1 MSQYTEKVIALRQKY
16 NNAQNIKA
24 QIDSLL
30 NKISE
35 MNSEYVVM
43 LEAQQ
48 LLATISDNNTT
59 AVLDYMTGVINKA
72 LSEIFPYDSRRI
84 FLEKKLH
91 NGQYAHINVRLEA
104 SNGAVRDMVL
114 QSGTGL
120 RQVVSFLFLISTIEI
135 RKGRR
140 LLIMDELLSGLH
152 PNAKRVIMDIIQIFS
167 EEGFQF
173 IFVEYGVDDVGKI
186 YLVEKPDDTAIV
198 TPLGA
203 EKYNNE
209 VFVFKRPVEEVDMDV
224 QVQEGDD

>member
-30 NKISE
+30 KKISD

>member
-30 NKISE
+30 SKISD

-186 YLVEKPDDTAIV
+186 YLVEKPDDTAVV

-209 VFVFKRPVEEVDMDV
+209 VFVFKRPVEEVDMGV

>member
-1 MSQYTEKVIALRQKY
+1 MSQYTERIIAIRQRY
-16 NNAQNIKA
+16 NNAQNIKS
-24 QIDSLL
+24 QIDNLL
-30 NKISE
+30 DRVKD
-35 MNSEYVVM
+35 MNSEYAVM

-48 LLATISDNNTT
+48 LLATISDSNTT

-72 LSEIFPYDSRRI
+72 LSEIFTHDTRRI

-104 SNGAVRDMVL
+104 HNGAVRDMVL

-120 RQVVSFLFLISTIEI
+120 RQIVSFLFLISTIEI

-140 LLIMDELLSGLH
+140 ILLMDELLNGLH
-152 PNAKRVIMDIIQIFS
+152 PNAKRIIMDIIQIFA

-186 YLVEKPDDTAIV
+186 YLVEKPNETATV
-198 TPLGA
+198 TPLGSK
-203 EKYNNE
+203 KYENE
-209 VFVFKRPVEEVDMDV
+209 VFLFNRPVEEVDLSV
-224 QVQEGDD
+224 KEGVD